1 MHHLTADSKALIL
14 ALQVEK
20 CWNVDKMILEFPN
33 RRWKRQTLYS
43 LVQKIDQTGS
53 AARFFWQW
61 PASHDQPRLDR
72 RCHQPVVKP
81 SYDGHTCAKRPLR
94 T

>member
-20 CWNVDKMILEFPN
+20 YWNVDKMILEFPN
-33 RRWKRQTLYS
+33 RRWKRHTLYS

-53 AARFFWQW
+53 AARFFGSGRPRTISQDLIDGAISQW
-61 PASHDQPRLDR
+61 SNHLMMVIHAQS
-72 RCHQPVVKP
+72 
-81 SYDGHTCAKRPLR
+81 GH
-94 T
+94 